1 MTLTTPAP
9 PAPPPPAAGRRAR
22 PVAPAAL
29 AEPRWA
35 RPGLAALLLGTALL
49 YLWSLGASGY
59 ANEFYAAA
67 VQAGT
72 QSWKAMFFGSLDA
85 GNAITVD
92 KPAFFLWPMEISA
105 RIFGL
110 NGWSMLVPQ
119 ALEGVAA
126 VALLAAGVRRV
137 AGHAA
142 GLAAGALLAITP
154 VAVLMFRFDNPDAML
169 TLLLTASAYATV
181 RALQSVSRGQW
192 WLALAGTLVGLGF
205 ITKMG
210 QALLV
215 VPALVIAY
223 LWAAPLG
230 LGRRVRD
237 LLGAGVALVAGAG
250 WWIAIVQLWPA
261 SDRPYIGG
269 SSTNSVLELAFGYNG
284 LGRLFGGTGNG
295 GGAGGGGGA
304 SFAGSP
310 GLSRLFTSSSG
321 MATEISWLLPT
332 ALLALVAA
340 LWLTRR
346 RPRTDLTRAALVL
359 FGGWLLVT
367 GLVFSY
373 MQGTIHPYYAVALAP
388 AIAAIVAITGALLW
402 ADRRTT
408 VARVAAAV
416 LLEVTVLW
424 DAHLLGLTP
433 TFLPWLPAVLVLGG
447 TLGAVALLVGGRWR
461 RFVAAGLLVGVLAGA
476 GGSAAY
482 AVDTASRVHTGST
495 PSSGPAHVGAGG
507 FGGRTGGAPAS
518 SGTDSSGTS
527 TSGATGTPAGSD
539 EAASD
544 SALVALLAST
554 TSRWAAAT
562 IGSQSAAPLQLA
574 GGNAVMAIGGFNGSD
589 DAPALAQFQEWVQE
603 GLVRYFIAGN
613 GMGGGM
619 GGGSS
624 TGSTSASEIT
634 SWVESAYT
642 STTVGGVT
650 VYDLTSAGS

>member
-9 PAPPPPAAGRRAR
+9 PAPPPPAAGRRTRPVSPAAR
-22 PVAPAAL
+22 P
-29 AEPRWA
+29 EPRWA
-35 RPGLAALLLGTALL
+35 RPGLAIVLVGTAVL
-49 YLWSLGASGY
+49 YLWGLGASGF
-59 ANEFYAAA
+59 ANQFYAAA

-126 VALLAAGVRRV
+126 VALLAAAVRRV
-137 AGHAA
+137 AGSAA

-181 RALQSVSRGQW
+181 RALRSAARGQW
-192 WLALAGTLVGLGF
+192 WLALAGALVGLGF

-215 VPALVIAY
+215 VPALAIAY
-223 LWAAPLG
+223 LWGAPIG

-237 LLGAGVALVAGAG
+237 VFGAGVAMVAGAG
-250 WWIAIVQLWPA
+250 WWIAIVELWPV

-269 SSTNSVLELAFGYNG
+269 STTNSVLELAFGYNG

-295 GGAGGGGGA
+295 GGGGGGGA

-310 GLSRLFTSSSG
+310 GLTRLFSSSSG

-332 ALLALVAA
+332 ALLALVAG

-346 RPRTDLTRAALVL
+346 RPRTDLTRAALLL
-359 FGGWLLVT
+359 FGGWLVIT
-367 GLVFSY
+367 GIVFSY
-373 MQGTIHPYYAVALAP
+373 MQGTIHPYYTVALAP
-388 AIAAIVAITGALLW
+388 AIAAIVAITMALLW
-402 ADRRTT
+402 AQRRTT
-408 VARVAAAV
+408 VARVVAAV

-424 DAHLLGLTP
+424 NAHLLGMTP
-433 TFLPWLPAVLVLGG
+433 TFLPWLPAVLVVGG
-447 TLGAVALLVGGRWR
+447 TLGAVVLLAAALLVDGRWR
-461 RFVAAGLLVGVLAGA
+461 RLVAAGLLVGVLAGT
-476 GGSAAY
+476 GGSTAY
-482 AVDTASRVHTGST
+482 AMSTASQAHTGST
-495 PSSGPAHVGAGG
+495 PSSGTGSSGAMRTPGG
-507 FGGRTGGAPAS
+507 SGAAS
-518 SGTDSSGTS
+518 SN
-527 TSGATGTPAGSD
+527 
-539 EAASD
+539 

-554 TSRWAAAT
+554 TTRWAAAT
-562 IGSQSAAPLQLA
+562 IGSESAAPLQLA
-574 GGNAVMAIGGFNGSD
+574 SGKAVMAIGGFTGSD
-589 DAPALAQFQEWVQE
+589 DAPTPAQFQEWVTQ
-603 GLVRYFIAGN
+603 GLVHYFVPGN

-624 TGSTSASEIT
+624 SASEIT
-634 SWVESAYT
+634 SWVESHYT
-642 STTVGGVT
+642 ATTVGGMT
-650 VYDLTSAGS
+650 VYDLTSASS